1 MSARPILSRRFLLLT
16 RCSGLPTRS
25 SPAAS
30 SSLRVRERVS
40 GELRERPGPS
50 TEVQARLVFTD
61 RDRDR
66 DRALSSSSSS
76 VERIR
81 VEMEE
86 PEMSDLPQRL
96 DEREGETD
104 TENMTEL

>member
-1 MSARPILSRRFLLLT
+1 MVSLLAVSRL
-16 RCSGLPTRS
+16 
-25 SPAAS
+25 
-30 SSLRVRERVS
+30 
-40 GELRERPGPS
+40 
-50 TEVQARLVFTD
+50 QARLVFTD

>member
-1 MSARPILSRRFLLLT
+1 M
-16 RCSGLPTRS
+16 S
-25 SPAAS
+25 SPNS
-30 SSLRVRERVS
+30 PGKCKKCRGECCKGYFDYIQQDRDKDRKHSSL
-40 GELRERPGPS
+40 GPS

-81 VEMEE
+81 VEIEE